1 MDSVGKQTVL
11 AVDNDDA
18 GDLCRQ
24 RNPDCH
30 AFVLTLKDWNAD
42 WLDMLRQPTSA

>member
-1 MDSVGKQTVL
+1 MPVVP

-18 GDLCRQ
+18 GELCRQ

-30 AFVLTLKDWNAD
+30 AFVPTLKDWNAD
-42 WLDMLRQPTSA
+42 WLDMLRQPAPA